1 MKATCQPLVLVTLL
15 SLLQGCSSAPATT
28 ASDTLRD
35 QVFAAERNFAR
46 TMERRDLTSF
56 TGYVSE
62 EAVFFN
68 GPTPLRGR
76 AAVVE
81 AWSPYFAA
89 RVAPFSW
96 EPDAVEVLDS
106 GVLAL
111 STGPVKDP
119 AGKLIGRFNSIWRQE
134 APGVWRV
141 VFDRGSPA
149 DDCGR

>member
-1 MKATCQPLVLVTLL
+1 MKIACQHLALL
-15 SLLQGCSSAPATT
+15 ASLCLLQGCSSAPATI

-35 QVFAAERNFAR
+35 QVFAAERAFAR
-46 TMERRDLTSF
+46 TMERRDPASF
-56 TGYVSE
+56 TGFVAE

-81 AWSPYFAA
+81 AWSHYFAA
-89 RVAPFSW
+89 KVAPFSW

-119 AGKLIGRFNSIWRQE
+119 TGKLIGRFNSIWRQE